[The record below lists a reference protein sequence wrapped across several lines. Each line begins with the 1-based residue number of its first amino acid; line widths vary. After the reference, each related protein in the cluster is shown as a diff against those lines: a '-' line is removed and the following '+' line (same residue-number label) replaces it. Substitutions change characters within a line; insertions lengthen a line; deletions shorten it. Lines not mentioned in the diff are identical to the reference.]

1 MRKSIGSKLLS
12 ALKSAQT
19 GMMPNSMKRPCDRVM
34 AAVLPKQ

>member
-1 MRKSIGSKLLS
+1 LRKSIGSKLLS

-19 GMMPNSMKRPCDRVM
+19 EMMPNSMKSDRVM